1 MAGRRHSC
9 VWIVEAERIG
19 VYARMA
25 DHGRNTKVRIARCD
39 DQRTAIAIADAL
51 QTFVASG
58 IVGGRFRVSTRRD
71 EPGKEVEHGDT
82 GR

>member
-1 MAGRRHSC
+1 MTGLHSG

-19 VYARMA
+19 IYARMA
-25 DHGRNTKVRIARCD
+25 DHGRNTKTCIARCD
-39 DQRTAIAIADAL
+39 DQRAAIAIADAL

-58 IVGGRFRVSTRRD
+58 IVDGRFRISTRRD
-71 EPGKEVEHGDT
+71 ESGKEVEHGDT